1 MPFGYNQYWRTWKCL
16 YCKKVYHFK
25 LTDKGARDYMDKTIQ
40 EHSKAHSD
48 NDPQITLYGT
58 KIDYY
63 REVKDRMKIPQS
75 VLESGATKSGLQFIK
90 AAQIGAQLGQTI
102 SFTIAGD
109 VEVSGTDN
117 PLYSVPVK
125 SDFKGG
131 IQGQYSLNKTSLK
144 ILARQLGDE
153 TTAWIGARYT
163 SFVGP
168 TRNPRTNEQT
178 LGFTILADSVKSAK
192 TK

>member
-1 MPFGYNQYWRTWKCL
+1 MRLPKGR
-16 YCKKVYHFK
+16 
-25 LTDKGARDYMDKTIQ
+25 TDKRTHLVNVTSQYRARQDAQ
-40 EHSKAHSD
+40 QARFE
-48 NDPQITLYGT
+48 
-58 KIDYY
+58 IDAQTRLINEYSIE
-63 REVKDRMKIPQS
+63 RVLEVKIPKMKIPQS

-90 AAQIGAQLGQTI
+90 APAIGAQLGQTI
-102 SFTIAGD
+102 NFIIAGD

-131 IQGQYSLNKTSLK
+131 LRGQYSLNKTALK

-153 TTAWIGARYT
+153 TTNWVGARYT

-168 TRNPRTNEQT
+168 TRNPRTNEQ
-178 LGFTILADSVKSAK
+178 
-192 TK
+192 

>member
-1 MPFGYNQYWRTWKCL
+1 MSWHRCFYTCRKCGTVL
-16 YCKKVYHFK
+16 
-25 LTDKGARDYMDKTIQ
+25 MDVS
-40 EHSKAHSD
+40 EHWLGK
-48 NDPQITLYGT
+48 QITNHLLMCREVLNTHVLSEYT
-58 KIDYY
+58 
-63 REVKDRMKIPQS
+63 EVKDRMKIPQS

-90 AAQIGAQLGQTI
+90 AGQIGAQLGQTI
-102 SFTIAGD
+102 NFTIAGD

-131 IQGQYSLNKTSLK
+131 LQGQYSLNKTALK

-168 TRNPRTNEQT
+168 ARNPRTNEQT

>member
-1 MPFGYNQYWRTWKCL
+1 MPFGYNSSWHEFTCPL
-16 YCKKVYHFK
+16 CKKK
-25 LTDKGARDYMDKTIQ
+25 LTFRMTDADARRYAKRKIE
-40 EHSKAHSD
+40 EHFDNHSE
-48 NDPQITLYGT
+48 NDPQQVLYGD
-58 KIDYY
+58 KKQLYQ
-63 REVKDRMKIPQS
+63 EVKDRMKIPQS

-131 IQGQYSLNKTSLK
+131 LQGQYSLNKTALK

-163 SFVGP
+163 SFIGP
-168 TRNPRTNEQT
+168 ARNPRTNEQT